1 MICYL
6 LMANSLSGQSSSLY
20 EEMRD
25 KTGTPIVE
33 ETIDEFYLWDFTDEC
48 HFFVSKITDLTT
60 NKKYGGIVAKTNAP
74 NSTPIAKTSVQNPTL
89 SALTADPPTS
99 TLAYIDMDEIPA
111 LVNFFRLF
119 KSDYSKLDVKRST
132 VVQFSTRAGCVF
144 RFSQEPADIGDPA
157 PNWGFSIITSDV
169 INTNFNYFL
178 RKSTLD
184 NLINSFEKA
193 YSTLQ
198 KEVE

>member
-1 MICYL
+1 
-6 LMANSLSGQSSSLY
+6 
-20 EEMRD
+20 MRD

-48 HFFVSKITDLTT
+48 HFFISKITDLTT

-111 LVNFFRLF
+111 LVNFFNRIVRHIIIRINT
-119 KSDYSKLDVKRST
+119 YSQDT
-132 VVQFSTRAGCVF
+132 VHVGNSG
-144 RFSQEPADIGDPA
+144 
-157 PNWGFSIITSDV
+157 IITSME
-169 INTNFNYFL
+169 
-178 RKSTLD
+178 
-184 NLINSFEKA
+184 SFVLLFDIAE
-193 YSTLQ
+193 
-198 KEVE
+198 